1 MAAKHKEAIDK
12 LTNNVEELQSQLAQ
26 AELSCQEAQEEL
38 EEATTNRKLL
48 EVLLVWCTICN
59 IGMLGFLPVKCLNQA

>member
-26 AELSCQEAQEEL
+26 AELSRQEAQEEL

-59 IGMLGFLPVKCLNQA
+59 IGMLGFNQLNA